1 MKIASLALAPLI
13 NNVLLLYYIF
23 RLPCTKRCKV
33 FIRITLGCY
42 KNLISRAVI
51 SPSSLVKDTYL
62 LEQMMGIEPT
72 LPAWEAGVLPLNYI
86 CMEIPHNF
94 LFSYKGFTII
104 LRRVLL
110 VKNCFFTKNT
120 KNINKRRWM
129 RLELISSSPSSGC
142 NLPLYYCTSY

>member
-1 MKIASLALAPLI
+1 M
-13 NNVLLLYYIF
+13 YYFCTISSG
-23 RLPCTKRCKV
+23 LPCNKRCRV
-33 FIRITLGCY
+33 FIWITLGCY

-72 LPAWEAGVLPLNYI
+72 LSAWEAEVLPLNYI
-86 CMEIPHNF
+86 CMEIPYNF
-94 LFSYKGFTII
+94 LFIQLQEIYNNLKESITCEK
-104 LRRVLL
+104 LL
-110 VKNCFFTKNT
+110 SHKKH